1 MDHLACIQV
10 FLVHFSLNTG
20 WPKASECPKMHIY
33 GQMRAHWSKSIGANS
48 ITIIKGPKWG
58 PCRAQN
64 NVKWVSKNVFKCV
77 SSIFHETSQLTSN
90 GPKGP
95 IYGQMR
101 ALWGHQRPQLSVK
114 LLFNGSSTMHSNVF
128 DPFFIKNEP
137 TCWSKTREGPK
148 RSFRAKWGP
157 FGLTYQT
164 WKWRFLKIGSCELLV
179 TS

>member
-1 MDHLACIQV
+1 MHCNGLSSMHLSV
-10 FLVHFSLNTG
+10 FDPFFTKNKPTG
-20 WPKASECPKMHIY
+20 CSKASEGPKRHFIAQL
-33 GQMRAHWSKSIGANS
+33 GLFGA
-48 ITIIKGPKWG
+48 IRGPKWG
-58 PCRAQN
+58 PFEP
-64 NVKWVSKNVFKCV
+64 KIVSNGLVSIHSRVFDPFPMKHKPTGWSKASV
-77 SSIFHETSQLTSN
+77 

-101 ALWGHQRPQLSVK
+101 ALWGHQRPQFSVK
-114 LLFNGSSTMHSNVF
+114 LLFNGSSTMHSNLF
-128 DPFFIKNEP
+128 DPFFIKHEP